1 MCNILLSNHKQGDF
15 MTTKVRDY
23 AKLAEQ
29 ILQELG
35 GEKNIINVARCATR
49 LRLVT
54 QNQPAD
60 ANERISKLAGVITV
74 VEKGGQL
81 QVVIGT
87 HVDKVYDA
95 FTQLVNLAN
104 VTAVQKKES
113 ILNRVIATMSAV
125 FAPFVYILAAAG
137 IIQGALI
144 LISLIFPE
152 FQTTGSY
159 LVLSFISWSPFVF
172 LPIFIAVTAS
182 KHFKCNLYISI
193 ACCAALVSPGWAE
206 LASSIASGHS
216 LNFVGIPL
224 SETLYTSSVLPPLFL
239 VWVLS
244 YLERFLDSLLNSVIK
259 PLCLPL
265 LCMLIMIPLTIVLIG
280 PITSGGARFIADS
293 YNALVA
299 FAPYVAGGVIGGVW
313 EVFVIFGV
321 HWGITPVVLANFDM
335 YGHDSFQAFQTIS
348 VVGQVGGALGF
359 YLRTRNREMRTV
371 SLSAFITGIFGITE
385 PAIYGVNLRFKKP
398 FIYGC
403 ICGLIGGVI
412 AGFFNPFYFAYAG
425 LPGPLTIVNG
435 ISAQYPSSIVGI
447 VIGSAIALI
456 GPVILTFIFGTGE
469 KPETNTIADDEP
481 KVLFDSVQIK
491 SPMVGEVLPL
501 SAVPDPVF
509 AEKLMGEGVAIMPTD
524 NRVYAPFDGQ
534 IKVLFDKS
542 RHAVGIISNEGIELL
557 IHVGID
563 TVKLTESYFTYHV
576 ELNQYVKQGDLLM
589 TFDMEKIKAAGCP
602 LITPVIVTNSAEYQY
617 IDPIDHVSATTDDTI
632 LIIKQ

>member
-1 MCNILLSNHKQGDF
+1 

-23 AKLAEQ
+23 QKLAAQ
-29 ILQELG
+29 ILLELG
-35 GEKNIINVARCATR
+35 GEKNIISVSRCATR
-49 LRLVT
+49 LRLVVR
-54 QNQPAD
+54 NQPDNAKQNI
-60 ANERISKLAGVITV
+60 ASLAGVITV

-81 QVVIGT
+81 QIVIGT

-95 FTQLVNLAN
+95 FIPLVNLDGAPQSQ
-104 VTAVQKKES
+104 QKSS

-144 LISLIFPE
+144 LISLFYPIF
-152 FQTTGSY
+152 QATGTY
-159 LVLSFISWSPFVF
+159 QVLSFISWSPFVF
-172 LPIFIAVTAS
+172 LPIFIAITAS
-182 KHFKCNLYISI
+182 QHFKCNLYVAV

-206 LASSIASGHS
+206 LASLIASGQS
-216 LNFVGIPL
+216 IDFAGIPL
-224 SETLYTSSVLPPLFL
+224 SETVYTSSVLPPLFL
-239 VWVLS
+239 VWLLS
-244 YLERFLDSLLNSVIK
+244 YLERFLDPLIHHVIK
-259 PLCLPL
+259 PLFLPL

-293 YNALVA
+293 YNALVS
-299 FAPYVAGGVIGGVW
+299 FAPSLAGGIIGGVW
-313 EVFVIFGV
+313 QIFVIFGV
-321 HWGITPVVLANFDM
+321 HWGITPVVVANFDM
-335 YGHDSFQAFQTIS
+335 YGRDSFQAFQTIA
-348 VVGQVGGALGF
+348 VIGQVGAALGF
-359 YLRTRNREMRTV
+359 YFKSKNHEMRGI

-403 ICGLIGGVI
+403 ICGALGGVV

-447 VIGSAIALI
+447 VVGSLIALI
-456 GPVILTFIFGTGE
+456 GPVLLTIFFGTGE
-469 KPETNTIADDEP
+469 KLQANNVTDDEP
-481 KVLFDSVQIK
+481 KTVFESVQIK
-491 SPMVGEVLPL
+491 SPIMGSVLPL

-509 AEKLMGEGVAIMPTD
+509 SEKLMGEGVAIEPSD
-524 NRVYAPFDGQ
+524 NHVYAPCDGK

-542 RHAVGIISNEGIELL
+542 RHAVGLVSNEGIELL

-563 TVKLTESYFTYHV
+563 TVKLTESYFSYHV
-576 ELNQYVKQGDLLM
+576 ELEQNVKQGDLLM
-589 TFDMEKIKAAGCP
+589 TFDLEKIKAAGCP
-602 LITPVIVTNSAEYQY
+602 VITPVIITNSAEYQY
-617 IDPIDHVSATTDDTI
+617 IDPIDNISVTTADTI